1 MNQLAGHLVVFVVV
15 GVVALAAPLV
25 LGALIRPRRPTPQKG
40 SVYECGEPTVGSSY
54 IQFDLRFYVVALL
67 FIVFDVE
74 VMFLFPWGLVF
85 GTATQLADPSLPAET
100 RMQLT
105 ERLLERPNGM
115 PWQGDPIGPESALV
129 LAWVTFADVLAFFA
143 VLMVGFAYLWS
154 RGDLDWV
161 RTATNRSFDRPV
173 DSDRALSS

>member
-15 GVVALAAPLV
+15 GVAALAAPLV

-74 VMFLFPWGLVF
+74 VMFLFPWGLIF
-85 GTATQLADPSLPAET
+85 GTATQLADPSLPPET

-105 ERLLERPNGM
+105 ERLLERPNGV
-115 PWQGDPIGPESALV
+115 PWQGAPIGHESALV
-129 LAWVTFADVLAFFA
+129 LAWVTFADVLLFFA
-143 VLMVGFAYLWS
+143 VLIVGFAYLWS

-161 RTATNRSFDRPV
+161 RTATNRAFVPPEEPDE
-173 DSDRALSS
+173 ALAS

>member
-15 GVVALAAPLV
+15 GVAALAAPLV

-85 GTATQLADPSLPAET
+85 GTATQLADPSLPPET

-105 ERLLERPNGM
+105 ERLLERPNGV
-115 PWQGDPIGPESALV
+115 PWQGASIGPESALV
-129 LAWVTFADVLAFFA
+129 LAWVTFADVLLFFA
-143 VLMVGFAYLWS
+143 VLIVGFAYLWS

-161 RTATNRSFDRPV
+161 RTATNRAFVPPEEPDE
-173 DSDRALSS
+173 ALAS